1 MYQGNVRTNLMSDAT
16 LLELARMGKFY
27 DIDELQQLCINLL
40 SWAETTDQP
49 PSVDDFQRADFQ
61 LKDLLRLGCDPRL
74 LGASGFS
81 LEQFL
86 EVDEYTNPGVLRRAF
101 QLKDITSVVTCSTLW
116 KRGWCWIDLAECGYS
131 VEELTKF
138 MKECLGSL
146 EVGQRPPEQQG
157 PVAVVEALKMA
168 GVNQSSA
175 VEEMMKLG
183 YTAAQ
188 LKSFGWNSVRF
199 QRKVANSAEKLNS
212 SGYAYDDLLQLGY
225 SARLLHRYAIWAR
238 EDSTVTA
245 SKAAASSSSMPS
257 DLAMT
262 SEVVQ
267 SKKMP
272 RRKIVDDESIVDL
285 PSPPA
290 KRWRR

>member
-1 MYQGNVRTNLMSDAT
+1 MYQGNVITNEMSDAT

-27 DIDELQQLCINLL
+27 DIDELQQLCINML
-40 SWAETTDQP
+40 SVGGAPTDQP

-101 QLKDITSVVTCSTLW
+101 PRVLRRVFKDIPSVVPCSTLW
-116 KRGWCWIDLAECGYS
+116 KRGWSWIDLAECGYS

-146 EVGQRPPEQQG
+146 EVGQRTPEHQG
-157 PVAVVEALKMA
+157 PLVVVEALKIA

-199 QRKVANSAEKLNS
+199 QREFAHSAERLNS
-212 SGYAYDDLLQLGY
+212 SGYAYYDLLMLGY
-225 SARLLHRYAIWAR
+225 SARLLHSYGIRCAIR
-238 EDSTVTA
+238 P
-245 SKAAASSSSMPS
+245 SSNIKPSS
-257 DLAMT
+257 
-262 SEVVQ
+262 
-267 SKKMP
+267 
-272 RRKIVDDESIVDL
+272 R
-285 PSPPA
+285 
-290 KRWRR
+290 